1 MYLGPLQLVVGLGTL
16 QLAVDLGTLQLVV
29 VLGMLQLVVDL
40 ESLVDFGMLQVGL
53 PVRLGAK
60 CCCTCG
66 NTASEAVLLSQK
78 TSAYHVS
85 QPYVEGGSS
94 PPIWGRVDFQ
104 GLWPCS
110 IFPDFSGENGLR
122 SPHV

>member
-1 MYLGPLQLVVGLGTL
+1 MADLGSLQPV
-16 QLAVDLGTLQLVV
+16 ACLGTLQLVV
-29 VLGMLQLVVDL
+29 DLGSLQLVAWML
-40 ESLVDFGMLQVGL
+40 EDFGALQVGM
-53 PVRLGAK
+53 PVKLGAMYSNFGK
-60 CCCTCG
+60 
-66 NTASEAVLLSQK
+66 TASEAVLLSQK